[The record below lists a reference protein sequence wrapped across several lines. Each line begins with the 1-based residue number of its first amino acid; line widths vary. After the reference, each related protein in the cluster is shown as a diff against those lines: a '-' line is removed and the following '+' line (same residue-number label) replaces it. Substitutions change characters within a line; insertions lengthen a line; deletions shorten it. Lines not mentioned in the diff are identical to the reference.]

1 MQTTLDEYYG
11 DGEDNYEEESD
22 YEHEPSTELNSL
34 NAEIERLSTTANL
47 LSHRLDTMQSLL
59 DQHTFQL
66 ESHPIRVA
74 PQAKAEKVRELLAA
88 IDVTEEGLTLGKFLK
103 ALNLY
108 IVRADLV
115 DLNDLQIILSPLL
128 AVAFQKPRGLKK
140 VPYALLLATLPRI
153 FDTATL

>member
-11 DGEDNYEEESD
+11 EGEDDYGGESEYEN
-22 YEHEPSTELNSL
+22 EHEPSAEIKSL
-34 NAEIERLSTTANL
+34 HAEIENLSKTANF
-47 LSHRLDTMQSLL
+47 LSHRLDTMQTLL

-88 IDVTEEGLTLGKFLK
+88 INITEEGLTLGKFLK
-103 ALNLY
+103 TLNVYL
-108 IVRADLV
+108 IQNDLV

-128 AVAFQKPRGLKK
+128 AAAFQKPRGLKK
-140 VPYALLLATLPRI
+140 VPYALLLSTLPRM
-153 FDTATL
+153 FS